1 MTRNTWGLLGP
12 EFLSGARRTRTLGLA
27 SAVRYFNDRAVP
39 GVGGIWYGKQLFL
52 ALLGVVVAER
62 AAQQSPKF
70 KTSKIQVANAI
81 EALACWLALKQS
93 DSDPRLRGREKLAGK
108 QAKDFA
114 FSLACKPGF
123 YLTQPMRMQTVQ
135 PLLALGFV
143 SAAAERFNLFSSTA
157 DGRNFV
163 DAACNGYKPYKHDVV
178 THLTGWALGDH
189 IDVESKELS
198 DALSPL
204 VAMPVLASQLLQ
216 ERLQQGNTPDAERR
230 RNAFAWIKIMKP
242 GQDANALASGLIG
255 TNHWHDIEVGAVF
268 LALHD
273 LAISALDAVEVGMGF
288 ECSIQDGTK
297 KAATQLQNL
306 KTAAQN
312 FLDYEHTDRKDAV
325 EFCNAC
331 VADPKTALQS
341 LVRRD
346 DTVLRLEGEK
356 IKRGP
361 AFLGKLIQASIDNLK
376 TTGDTPVPPSL
387 SHRFRNMY
395 RLNLDLNS
403 QIHEWLQARNQNDG
417 GQNEQ
422 E

>member
-1 MTRNTWGLLGP
+1 MTRHTWGLLGP

-39 GVGGIWYGKQLFL
+39 GVGGIWYGKQLLL
-52 ALLGVVVAER
+52 ALLGVVVAES
-62 AAQQSPKF
+62 AAQKSPMF
-70 KTSKIQVANAI
+70 KASKIQVANAI

-93 DSDPRLRGREKLAGK
+93 ESDPRLRGREKLAGK

-143 SAAAERFNLFSSTA
+143 SATGERFNSFSSTTE
-157 DGRNFV
+157 GRDFV
-163 DAACNGYKPYKHDVV
+163 EAACNDCKPYKRDVV
-178 THLTGWALGDH
+178 KHLTGWALGEH
-189 IDVESKELS
+189 IDVESKELIN
-198 DALSPL
+198 ALSPL
-204 VAMPVLASQLLQ
+204 VAMPVVASQLLQ
-216 ERLQQGNTPDAERR
+216 ERLQQGSTPDAERR

-255 TNHWHDIEVGAVF
+255 TNHWHDIEAGAVF

-273 LAISALDAVEVGMGF
+273 LAISVLDAVEVGMGR
-288 ECSIQDGTK
+288 ECSIEDGAKMAAEQLLDLK
-297 KAATQLQNL
+297 K
-306 KTAAQN
+306 KAQN
-312 FLDYEHTDRKDAV
+312 FLDFVHKDRKDAV
-325 EFCNAC
+325 EFCNEC
-331 VADPKTALQS
+331 IADPKTALQS
-341 LVRRD
+341 LIRRD

-361 AFLGKLIQASIDNLK
+361 AFLGKLIQASIDNLE
-376 TTGDTPVPPSL
+376 TTGDTPVSPSL

-395 RLNLDLNS
+395 RLNLDLNG
-403 QIHEWLQARNQNDG
+403 QLHEWLQARNQNDG

-422 E
+422 K